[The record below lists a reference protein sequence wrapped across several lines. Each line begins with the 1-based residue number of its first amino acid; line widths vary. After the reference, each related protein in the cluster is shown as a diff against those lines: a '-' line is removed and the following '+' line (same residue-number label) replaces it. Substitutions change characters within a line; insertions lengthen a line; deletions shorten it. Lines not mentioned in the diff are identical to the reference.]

1 MKKVKKAP
9 NAPSGE
15 NIDDVGEKRKAEM
28 KMKDRDGKAPKAPN
42 APRGKMKKCRG
53 VGADKFNAPRKKSW
67 SIGAYR

>member
-15 NIDDVGEKRKAEM
+15 NRDDVGKLGSEEVRKKSET
-28 KMKDRDGKAPKAPN
+28 KKCSNAPN

-53 VGADKFNAPRKKSW
+53 VGTDKFKAPRKKSW